1 MMPSLWI
8 NMNNGIPGEE
18 EQRLVTRALES
29 QFSSVNNAGRPI
41 ISFNESKELGPE
53 ITQIQTS
60 ANDGYYQAIYEDIVR
75 TILSAHR
82 VSSGEL
88 YGISTAGKLGSRA
101 EIVDHSEYF
110 RKMVIQPYQY
120 QLLPTFNKLVSLK
133 FQRPTIFDIKPLS
146 LFMTGDVTDNPAVI
160 DKPVT
165 SVEAT
170 SINENIKGLKGREY
184 QNLMRIIREY
194 SKQKIT
200 RGQAVQMLMSG
211 YGLTEEECSVYLG
224 DEETN

>member
-1 MMPSLWI
+1 
-8 NMNNGIPGEE
+8 
-18 EQRLVTRALES
+18 
-29 QFSSVNNAGRPI
+29 
-41 ISFNESKELGPE
+41 
-53 ITQIQTS
+53 
-60 ANDGYYQAIYEDIVR
+60 
-75 TILSAHR
+75 
-82 VSSGEL
+82 
-88 YGISTAGKLGSRA
+88 
-101 EIVDHSEYF
+101 
-110 RKMVIQPYQY
+110 
-120 QLLPTFNKLVSLK
+120 LVSLK
-133 FQRPTIFDIKPLS
+133 FQRPTTFDIKPLS

-184 QNLMRIIREY
+184 QNLMRIIRKY
-194 SKQKIT
+194 SKEKIT